1 MKRKSVKAV
10 SMGLA
15 ALMAAGTLLTGCS
28 ASGSG
33 TETVA
38 SQAEGSAAASGD
50 GETAAASGE
59 EVTITFPVW
68 DLATTPYITDMVNG
82 FMEANPNI
90 KVNEVDVAASEYAN
104 KLSIMLNGGADCDV
118 VFVKDPDTPAS

>member
-28 ASGSG
+28 SSGSG

-59 EVTITFPVW
+59 EVTITFPV
-68 DLATTPYITDMVNG
+68 
-82 FMEANPNI
+82 
-90 KVNEVDVAASEYAN
+90 
-104 KLSIMLNGGADCDV
+104 
-118 VFVKDPDTPAS
+118 